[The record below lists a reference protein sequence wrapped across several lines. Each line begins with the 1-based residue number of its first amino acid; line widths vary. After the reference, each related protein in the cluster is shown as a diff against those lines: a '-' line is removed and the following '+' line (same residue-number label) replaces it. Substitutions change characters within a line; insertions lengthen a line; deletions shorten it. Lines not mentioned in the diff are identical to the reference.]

1 MSNIAIPWKNIDP
14 NLHNPVRNTK
24 SEYLKFLNTVVFSE
38 EARHFLRNG
47 YYTNAP
53 YGSKDYNDYWDEQE
67 KRCLEGYSVGG
78 VRITGRHYYYLNF
91 TLMKA
96 RPIDPNTGIEHIE
109 GKKEL
114 TFPRFLDHQYYL
126 FNEIEE
132 CMAEGPHIGKDRY
145 GLVILKSRRKG
156 LTYCISNGLYGYNF
170 TFIPASTNILGAYE
184 KQHYKVTLDGIHFG
198 LNHIN
203 KHTDWAKRRQKLNK
217 RDHFRASFMYKDSNG
232 VEIEDGYMSE
242 VMALSFKDNEFKSVG
257 DCFKPNQMILNSL
270 GESVRI
276 DSIKVGDYVMGIDGS
291 PRKVLNVH
299 SGTDLMTTYSQRKG
313 TEFTVNTNHLIYGIR
328 KAQSFGKLYDKEIK
342 IKSKDLL
349 KKSKNYIKSIRT
361 LKPKNLNLG
370 NEDLGIDPYFYG
382 LWLGDG
388 DSRASQ
394 ICTADPE
401 IVNYLTN
408 LSIKYGLTLR
418 KDFIAEN
425 NRAFSY
431 HLGGVKGNSNLITLK
446 HKDRIKVY
454 STYEEVAKDIGLTRY
469 SWSFLIANPNSE
481 RSIKT
486 FERLGVE
493 LIKLEKENGNP
504 FKKWLTDNNLLA
516 NKHVINKVK
525 YLNKEDKLKFLA
537 GLIDTDGSINGTKR
551 IYSISQKSR
560 KFLEDVAFIG
570 RSLGFYCTV
579 NTYKRISGFGK
590 ILNDYSKL
598 SISGDIWEI
607 PVLIERKKAVPFKHE
622 VPVLESSIKVANQYH
637 GEYVGIEVD
646 GDHLFLLDDFTI
658 VHNSASLFG
667 IEEAGKFNNL
677 ITTYPISIEPLV
689 RDGDVTT
696 GFPIIYGSAGDMEGG
711 SIGLAEMFYNPK
723 AYGLK
728 SYENIYDENATGD
741 CGYFIDD
748 LWYLPGKYK
757 KPVSINGKKVE
768 KSFDMVDKE
777 GNSIRDVALESL
789 TEKRVLRKKGNKDAY
804 LKFLSQQPLNPRE
817 ALLRTQ
823 GNMFDA
829 VRAQFRLSQIETNP
843 AIYIDSIYRCNLT
856 VVPDTGEIKMEINN
870 NIQPVY
876 EFPIKDNKNKPGI
889 IEIYE
894 LPVKNIEGKVP
905 YGLNIFAVDSF
916 DDDASTTDSM
926 GSMLVF
932 NRLTQRIVAHYK
944 GRPMANQFYEN
955 CRRLAKFY
963 NARGVYERRNKGIYG
978 YFLNTGSLHL
988 LAEEPE
994 ILREKGISKANT
1006 LGNNSLGIAPSTSV
1020 NAYGRE
1026 LALKWMSSL
1035 AYNEEPNSEITNLDK
1050 IRSIPLLKEIIA
1062 WNSDGNFDDISALG
1076 LLMIY
1081 AEDRS
1086 VIKVDPDRKLE
1097 VKSTNNFWDKL
1108 NTNKYNKKDY
1118 SFTYN

>member
-1 MSNIAIPWKNIDP
+1 MNVAIPWKDIDP
-14 NLHNPVRNTK
+14 NINNPVSNTK
-24 SEYLKFLNTVVFSE
+24 SEYLKFLNTAVFSE

-242 VMALSFKDNEFKSVG
+242 IMALSFKDNEFKSVG

-299 SGTDLMTTYSQRKG
+299 SGTDLMTTYEQNSG
-313 TEFTVNTNHLIYGIR
+313 VSFTVNTTHKHY
-328 KAQSFGKLYDKEIK
+328 GKLSSGSSFFTISSKDFLNRGASFRNDFKIFKSTGKEIVPDSGTT
-342 IKSKDLL
+342 IYPVN
-349 KKSKNYIKSIRT
+349 NY
-361 LKPKNLNLG
+361 
-370 NEDLGIDPYFYG
+370 Y
-382 LWLGDG
+382 
-388 DSRASQ
+388 
-394 ICTADPE
+394 
-401 IVNYLTN
+401 
-408 LSIKYGLTLR
+408 
-418 KDFIAEN
+418 
-425 NRAFSY
+425 
-431 HLGGVKGNSNLITLK
+431 
-446 HKDRIKVY
+446 
-454 STYEEVAKDIGLTRY
+454 
-469 SWSFLIANPNSE
+469 
-481 RSIKT
+481 
-486 FERLGVE
+486 
-493 LIKLEKENGNP
+493 
-504 FKKWLTDNNLLA
+504 
-516 NKHVINKVK
+516 
-525 YLNKEDKLKFLA
+525 
-537 GLIDTDGSINGTKR
+537 
-551 IYSISQKSR
+551 
-560 KFLEDVAFIG
+560 
-570 RSLGFYCTV
+570 
-579 NTYKRISGFGK
+579 
-590 ILNDYSKL
+590 
-598 SISGDIWEI
+598 
-607 PVLIERKKAVPFKHE
+607 
-622 VPVLESSIKVANQYH
+622 

-658 VHNSASLFG
+658 VHNSASIFG
-667 IEEAGKFNNL
+667 VEEAGKFNNL

-870 NIQPVY
+870 NVQPVY

-894 LPVKNIEGKVP
+894 LPVKNIDGKVP
-905 YGLNIFAVDSF
+905 YGLYIFAIDSF

-1086 VIKVDPDRKLE
+1086 VIKVDPDRKIE